1 MSTDLTIRP
10 FKPSDTNAII
20 TLFRETVHSI
30 GARYYSPEQVAAW
43 APNFDETTAER
54 DLEYSRWQT
63 KLENSHTFIVEKDGI
78 LIGFGD
84 INSSGHLDHLYVHKD
99 YQGSGASLA
108 LLKKLEQKARDLG
121 LTKIT
126 TEASTMAMP
135 LAKRRGFVVV
145 TRQTVVRKGVELTNY
160 LMEKLLG

>member
-1 MSTDLTIRP
+1 MSAALTIRP
-10 FKPSDTNAII
+10 FKSSDTNAIVS
-20 TLFRETVHSI
+20 LFRETVHTI

-43 APNFDETTAER
+43 APLDEPTADR
-54 DLEYSRWQT
+54 DIVFNSWQT
-63 KLENSHTFIVEKDGI
+63 KLETSHAFVAEKDGI

-84 INSSGHLDHLYVHKD
+84 ISSAGHLDHLYVHKD

-108 LLKKLEQKARDLG
+108 LLKKLEQKARELG

-126 TEASTMAMP
+126 TDASTMAML

-145 TRQTVVRKGVELTNY
+145 TKQTVVCRDVELTNY
-160 LMEKLLG
+160 RMEKLLS